1 MKRVKDILLAIV
13 LIIANACN
21 SEQAILSNDFPLTC
35 SILSRSENT
44 PLSLP
49 IGSQI
54 LLNAQGGLDIENE
67 IFTFNGSTWENGN
80 DYHWTTPEEETDIT
94 ALYPTYPNNDYSLT
108 HLYSTGELADVL
120 IAQKTYAGKENITL
134 QFKHLFSSLTI
145 NLDETLLE
153 NIKDIQ
159 LTIPVKVNRI
169 FPQEGTFSIIEETHI
184 ITQGNHGESHY
195 SFIIPPAEACVL
207 TLTLIMKDNAIHEH
221 ELNPHT
227 FQSGV
232 QYECNVSKAEQRP
245 GIRNAEQL
253 IAFSQLINKSYKG
266 TEYTLADFG
275 EEVNGQMVY
284 RLLADIE
291 LNENY
296 CNSLE
301 PIGDHENTPFSD
313 IFDGEGH
320 SITNLRFKIYNGSGG
335 LFGKAEETSI
345 IKNINI
351 KNASNTAID
360 SDNPPRIG
368 FIAGQCY
375 GIISNCHITNSE
387 LLNVICD
394 YSGGIVGFTNNKII
408 NCSVK
413 NSTFELSSNSLGSIA
428 GRLYY
433 GEIINSYSYK
443 NAISGNS
450 SHNGGMVGIAENSS
464 ITNCYVYKNA
474 YNVNKT
480 NRGLIIGTATK
491 VNVTYCY
498 YNEGSSL
505 KPIYTSNNC
514 TFSSNDE
521 ITPDFTATSNNIP
534 IHELLN
540 QWIGNDTTYL
550 QWKADT
556 TLPAVFITQ

>member
-13 LIIANACN
+13 LIIANACD

-35 SILSRSENT
+35 SIQSRSENT

-67 IFTFNGSTWENGN
+67 IFTYNGSTWENGN

-120 IAQKTYAGKENITL
+120 IAQKTYARKENITL

-169 FPQEGTFSIIEETHI
+169 FPQEGTFSTIEETHI
-184 ITQGNHGESHY
+184 ITQEHHGESHY

-207 TLTLIMKDNAIHEH
+207 TLTLIMKNNAIHEH

-245 GIRNAEQL
+245 GIRNAKDL
-253 IAFSQLINKSYKG
+253 IAFSQRINN
-266 TEYTLADFG
+266 G
-275 EEVNGQMVY
+275 EKNLTDYGELVDGKWVY
-284 RLLADIE
+284 RLLADITLTE
-291 LNENY
+291 EECTQL
-296 CNSLE
+296 S
-301 PIGDHENTPFSD
+301 PIGDPFSD

-320 SITNLRFKIYNGSGG
+320 TISNLQISAYNGYSGLFAVVKEMGIIQNLNIENGSGPIGKGSYSSGIG
-335 LFGKAEETSI
+335 LITS
-345 IKNINI
+345 
-351 KNASNTAID
+351 
-360 SDNPPRIG
+360 
-368 FIAGQCY
+368 QCY
-375 GIISNCHITNSE
+375 GTISNCHINNSKLSIE
-387 LLNVICD
+387 LNSNI
-394 YSGGIVGFTNNKII
+394 GGIAGITCGQII

-413 NSTFELSSNSLGSIA
+413 NSQIKRSQLNSAITSIGIITGYLYNNGKIINCYSSN
-428 GRLYY
+428 
-433 GEIINSYSYK
+433 NT
-443 NAISGNS
+443 ISTNIT
-450 SHNGGMVGIAENSS
+450 HNGGICGHSLNGT
-464 ITNCYVYKNA
+464 ITNCYTHSNN
-474 YNVNKT
+474 NVK
-480 NRGLIIGTATK
+480 GEIIGYGNKAT
-491 VNVTYCY
+491 VTNSYCDKAPLINEDNDNCVTKGNY
-498 YNEGSSL
+498 KYNE
-505 KPIYTSNNC
+505 T
-514 TFSSNDE
+514 
-521 ITPDFTATSNNIP
+521 FTATSNNIP

>member
-1 MKRVKDILLAIV
+1 MKRVKNILLAIV

-35 SILSRSENT
+35 SIQSRSENT

-49 IGSQI
+49 AGSQI
-54 LLNAQGGLDIENE
+54 LLNAQGGIEIENE
-67 IFTFNGSTWENGN
+67 IFTYNGSTWENGN

-145 NLDETLLE
+145 HIEETLLE

-159 LTIPVKVNRI
+159 LTIPVKVNNV

-184 ITQGNHGESHY
+184 ITLENHGESHY

-207 TLTLIMKDNAIHEH
+207 TLTLIMKDNTIHEH

-232 QYECNVSKAEQRP
+232 QYECNVLKADQRP

-253 IAFSQLINKSYKG
+253 IAFSQLINGGSSDKWELS
-266 TEYTLADFG
+266 DFG
-275 EEVNGQMVY
+275 EEIDGKTVY
-284 RLLADIE
+284 RLLADITLTE
-291 LNENY
+291 AE
-296 CNSLE
+296 CNQLE
-301 PIGDHENTPFSD
+301 QIGNTTPFSD

-320 SITNLRFKIYNGSGG
+320 TISNLMFKAQYSSGG
-335 LFGKAEETSI
+335 LFNTITGI
-345 IKNINI
+345 IKNLNI
-351 KNASNTAID
+351 DAASGPIEKGGYK
-360 SDNPPRIG
+360 SGIG
-368 FIAGQCY
+368 IIVGLCH
-375 GIISNCHITNSE
+375 GTISNCHITNSMLSNKE
-387 LLNVICD
+387 SS
-394 YSGGIVGFTNNKII
+394 YTGGIAGYTDGIII
-408 NCSVK
+408 NSSVK
-413 NSTFELSSNSLGSIA
+413 STIISSSNNDDHLGIIT
-428 GRLYY
+428 GHLND
-433 GEIINSYSYK
+433 GKIINSYSCNNTTSK
-443 NAISGNS
+443 NTN
-450 SHNGGMVGIAENSS
+450 HNGGICGYVLNDTIM
-464 ITNCYVYKNA
+464 NCYIYSNH
-474 YNVNKT
+474 NVK
-480 NRGLIIGTATK
+480 GQIIGTGDNAT
-491 VNVTYCY
+491 VLNCYCDQAPLINKDNENCNPKGNY
-498 YNEGSSL
+498 KYNE
-505 KPIYTSNNC
+505 N
-514 TFSSNDE
+514 
-521 ITPDFTATSNNIP
+521 FTATSNNIP

>member
-1 MKRVKDILLAIV
+1 MKRVKEILLAIV
-13 LIIANACN
+13 LIIANACD
-21 SEQAILSNDFPLTC
+21 SEQVLLSDHFPLTC
-35 SILSRSENT
+35 SIQSRSENT

-67 IFTFNGSTWENGN
+67 IFTYNGSTWENGN

-207 TLTLIMKDNAIHEH
+207 TLTLIMKDNTIHEH

-232 QYECNVSKAEQRP
+232 QYECNVLKAEQRP

-253 IAFSQLINKSYKG
+253 IAFSQLINGGSSDKWELS
-266 TEYTLADFG
+266 DFG
-275 EEVNGQMVY
+275 EEIDGEMVY
-284 RLLADIE
+284 RLLADITLSE
-291 LNENY
+291 VE
-296 CNSLE
+296 CNLLE
-301 PIGDHENTPFSD
+301 PIGKNTSFSNT
-313 IFDGEGH
+313 FDGEGH
-320 SITNLRFKIYNGSGG
+320 AISNLKIKAQNGCGG
-335 LFGKAEETSI
+335 LFSI
-345 IKNINI
+345 VSSTGIIQNLNIS
-351 KNASNTAID
+351 NASGPIKVGAY
-360 SDNPPRIG
+360 SSGIG
-368 FIAGQCY
+368 FIAGQCM
-375 GIISNCHITNSE
+375 GNIFNCHVSNSMLSNKESSYTGGIAGYTSGKIINSSVKNVTLESTTGSLGILTGYLYNGNITNS
-387 LLNVICD
+387 
-394 YSGGIVGFTNNKII
+394 Y
-408 NCSVK
+408 
-413 NSTFELSSNSLGSIA
+413 SSNSTSTQSIT
-428 GRLYY
+428 
-433 GEIINSYSYK
+433 
-443 NAISGNS
+443 
-450 SHNGGMVGIAENSS
+450 HNGGICGYAKNGTIA
-464 ITNCYVYKNA
+464 NCYIHSNI
-474 YNVNKT
+474 NVK
-480 NRGLIIGTATK
+480 GQIVGTGEKSTI
-491 VNVTYCY
+491 TYCY
-498 YNEGSSL
+498 CDQAPLYNEN
-505 KPIYTSNNC
+505 KNC
-514 TFSSNDE
+514 T
-521 ITPDFTATSNNIP
+521 TPKNYIYKTDFTATSNNTP

-550 QWKADT
+550 RWKADT
-556 TLPAVFITQ
+556 TLPAIFITQ